1 MNRPLLVILIASNRI
16 KGLVNT
22 HPAEAFAWLNY
33 PSPFHPDK
41 INLSAHSQNF
51 LKDVLAA
58 VLQVQIPI
66 FFSDF
71 LRKLFKII
79 LVWKVSKAPN
89 FPQNYG
95 SKML

>member
-41 INLSAHSQNF
+41 INLSAHLQNF

-66 FFSDF
+66 LF
-71 LRKLFKII
+71 LRFSEKIVQDNSC
-79 LVWKVSKAPN
+79 LES
-89 FPQNYG
+89 F
-95 SKML
+95 